1 MIRYV
6 FKEDEPVRIKSAAS
20 ADPQKIGEALQYI
33 ADQHGNRLTPKA
45 IVEAARAEESPLHPH
60 FEWNDVVAADK
71 YRRTQAQDLVRIV
84 CRDEPGEKEPRPRAF
99 LSVQD
104 EAGVAYRSLDTVRK
118 SEPFQEALLASA
130 ERDLEA
136 FQKRYRSLTDICDVI
151 QAAREKIKHRRV
163 PANTESR
170 AAA

>member
-6 FKEDEPVRIKSAAS
+6 FKEDEPVRIKAAAN
-20 ADPQKIGEALQYI
+20 ADPQRIGEALQSI

-45 IVEAARAEESPLHPH
+45 IVEAARVEESPLHPH
-60 FEWNDVVAADK
+60 FEWNDTVAADK
-71 YRRTQAQDLVRIV
+71 YRRNQAQDLVRIV
-84 CRDEPGEKEPRPRAF
+84 CHDEPGEKEPRPRAF

-104 EAGVAYRSLDTVRK
+104 ETGVAYRPLETVRK
-118 SEPFQEALLASA
+118 SEPFREALLAAA

-136 FQKRYRSLTDICDVI
+136 FQRRYRSLSEICEIV
-151 QAAREKIKHRRV
+151 QTARDTIKRRRGV
-163 PANTESR
+163 ANETR

>member
-6 FKEDEPVRIKSAAS
+6 FKEDEPIRIKAA
-20 ADPQKIGEALQYI
+20 AKANPQVIGEALQAI
-33 ADQHGNRLTPKA
+33 ADRNGNRLTPKA
-45 IVEAARAEESPLHPH
+45 VVEAASDETSPLHPH
-60 FEWNDVVAADK
+60 FEWNDTAAADK
-71 YRRTQAQDLVRIV
+71 YRRSQAQDLVRIV
-84 CRDEPGEKEPRPRAF
+84 CHDEPGEKEPKPRAF

-104 EAGVAYRSLDTVRK
+104 EGGIAYRPLDTVRK

-136 FQKRYRSLTDICDVI
+136 FQKRYRSLADICEIV
-151 QAAREKIKHRRV
+151 QTARDRIKRRRSG
-163 PANTESR
+163 NNETR